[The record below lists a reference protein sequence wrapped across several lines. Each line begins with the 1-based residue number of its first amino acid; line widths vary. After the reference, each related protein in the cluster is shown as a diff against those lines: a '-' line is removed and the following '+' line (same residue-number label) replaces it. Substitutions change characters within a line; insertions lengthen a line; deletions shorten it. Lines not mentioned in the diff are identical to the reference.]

1 MKPLSNFIETF
12 AKFAQIS
19 SPGKAG
25 GVSKG
30 PRREKIQTNLRTLPN
45 FEVLDMDS
53 IMPVIGLVKMLNF
66 SKENGDLGGLN
77 LIFLRPQSVTV
88 PYDVLPSPRR

>member
-19 SPGKAG
+19 SFRKKR
-25 GVSKG
+25 VVG
-30 PRREKIQTNLRTLPN
+30 PTVPVEKRIQTNLRILPN

-53 IMPVIGLVKMLNF
+53 IMLVIGLVKMLNF
-66 SKENGDLGGLN
+66 LKKMA
-77 LIFLRPQSVTV
+77 I
-88 PYDVLPSPRR
+88 